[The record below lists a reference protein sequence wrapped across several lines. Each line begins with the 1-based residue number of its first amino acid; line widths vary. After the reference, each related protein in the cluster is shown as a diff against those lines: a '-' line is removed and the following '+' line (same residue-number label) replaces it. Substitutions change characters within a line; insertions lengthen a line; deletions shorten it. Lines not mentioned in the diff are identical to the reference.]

1 MGQDE
6 TTKPTTGIVYVLTN
20 PGMPGLVKIGKTINM
35 RARLNTLFSTSVPLP
50 FILHY
55 AAEVENAKELEHSL
69 FEVFSDKRVNNRREF
84 FEVEPERVVAAIR
97 IANGISVREDHKVR
111 DGEDD
116 TTETIS
122 VGITDEDIKA
132 RDKEAQAQAKAQ
144 RRTNFRFE
152 DLGIPIGAE
161 LTFSRNRELKATVVD
176 NKSKVEFEGEEMSI
190 SGAANIILQRDPQQT
205 ITTSVNGALFWEWEN
220 EILNAIRTRI
230 EQEREDENEDE
241 S

>member
-1 MGQDE
+1 M
-6 TTKPTTGIVYVLTN
+6 
-20 PGMPGLVKIGKTINM
+20 
-35 RARLNTLFSTSVPLP
+35 
-50 FILHY
+50 
-55 AAEVENAKELEHSL
+55 
-69 FEVFSDKRVNNRREF
+69 
-84 FEVEPERVVAAIR
+84 
-97 IANGISVREDHKVR
+97 R

-205 ITTSVNGALFWEWEN
+205 ITTSVNGALFWEWDG

-230 EQEREDENEDE
+230 EQEREYENEDD